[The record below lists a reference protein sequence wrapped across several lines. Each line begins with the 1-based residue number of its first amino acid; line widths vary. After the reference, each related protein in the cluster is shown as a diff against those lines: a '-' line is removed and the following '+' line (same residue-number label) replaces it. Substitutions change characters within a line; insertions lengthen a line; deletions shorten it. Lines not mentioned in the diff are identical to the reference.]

1 MTELVADNE
10 LLAHADQPRMAQS
23 APIRIVPRWLHIW
36 SILTVCAAL
45 PLLFLG
51 AQVTTLG
58 AGMVDQQSVRE
69 PWHLFTVSFSWENFA
84 YLIEHSHR
92 FFGWLVGACIIVL
105 AVALWRSAPHSRIRW
120 LGWFA
125 LFMVSAQGILGIV
138 RVKYNPLA
146 GTEFALIHGL
156 FAQLAF
162 ATLVSVAVVTSPS
175 WQRGAA
181 RAFVGLRGPAIFVAL
196 AVYGQIVFG
205 AVVRH
210 LMDRTAQRLHVLFA
224 FAVVAGVLWVFLR
237 VRQRSSDGERGLLR
251 FTWLMAGLV
260 AIQVALGVEAWL
272 NRFGAGMPAE
282 VVPLTWGRIV
292 VRTAHY
298 LVGALLFATSVA
310 FTLWTCRPARAQV
323 LATATE
329 AAA

>member
-1 MTELVADNE
+1 M
-10 LLAHADQPRMAQS
+10 AHSSTMVHVAQS
-23 APIRIVPRWLHIW
+23 ASAPGVPRWLHYW
-36 SILTVCAAL
+36 AILTVCAAL

-92 FFGWLVGACIIVL
+92 FFGWLVGACSIVL
-105 AVALWRSAPHSRIRW
+105 AVALWRSAPNSRIRW

-138 RVKYNPLA
+138 RVKFNPLA

-162 ATLVSVAVVTSPS
+162 ATLVSVAVVTSPG
-175 WQRGAA
+175 WQREAA
-181 RAFVGLRGPAIFVAL
+181 RGFAGLRGPAILVTL

-205 AVVRH
+205 AIVRH
-210 LMDRTAQRLHVLFA
+210 LMDRMAQRLHVLFA

-237 VRQRSSDGERGLLR
+237 VRERRDERGLVR
-251 FTWLMAGLV
+251 FTWLLAGLV
-260 AIQVALGVEAWL
+260 AIQVMLGVEAWM
-272 NRFGAGMPAE
+272 NRFGAGLPAE

-298 LVGALLFATSVA
+298 LVGAMLFATSVA
-310 FTLWTCRPARAQV
+310 FTLWTYRPSRAQV
-323 LATATE
+323 FGAASGTATE